1 MEFRQ
6 EISNF
11 VESYATNQFNKQF
24 QLNKKADMEEKV
36 LQNINTINELYR
48 PHRHYRRKTAPPDDL
63 NSRVQVT
70 LLEYGQRGDVKN
82 IISSNDS
89 NEEIFIENKAE
100 EVKYSITNTSMKF
113 FNYKAKPEKFK

>member
-24 QLNKKADMEEKV
+24 HLDKKSDIEEKV
-36 LQNINTINELYR
+36 LQNINTVNEVYR

-63 NSRVQVT
+63 GSRVQVT

-82 IISSNDS
+82 SAPSNSS
-89 NEEIFIENKAE
+89 NEEFLVENKDE
-100 EVKYSITNTSMKF
+100 EVKYSQ
-113 FNYKAKPEKFK
+113 Y